1 MFTLKPKMFTLKRY
15 RAQLRPPSAGFVL
28 PFRFCWSG
36 ATPPPS
42 AASSR
47 PCAVSV
53 RNCRAHKLPPS
64 AVSREPTE
72 KIVNTKKGGR
82 FAQNA
87 EFCAIQKYGTKQ
99 VRCCAMLRLRATPL
113 KHYRDKITR
122 YILGRTAPSVA
133 FYKFVCYAHKFIKRS
148 KRIND
153 RLCVVNDTKQQNIT

>member
-1 MFTLKPKMFTLKRY
+1 MFTLKRY

-28 PFRFCWSG
+28 PFSFCWSG

-87 EFCAIQKYGTKQ
+87 EFCAIQ
-99 VRCCAMLRLRATPL
+99 VRHKTSALLCNVAL
-113 KHYRDKITR
+113 TR
-122 YILGRTAPSVA
+122 NTA
-133 FYKFVCYAHKFIKRS
+133 
-148 KRIND
+148 
-153 RLCVVNDTKQQNIT
+153 